1 MRNDTQSGKMLHSP
15 DVGFI
20 VHPTWRVRD
29 GRTEVLLYGRLRD
42 GDTFLVVDDRH
53 RIGFFLRRSEAQR
66 ARAVV
71 TRLGGILHPSPQRT
85 MDREGTVR
93 VEVRTPSNVAPLRRA
108 LMTAGI
114 RTYEADVP
122 VAWAF
127 LIDRGLRGAVS
138 LNGLWQRGEHTDRV
152 YHNPELTP
160 CNWEP
165 GLAVTYLALEID
177 PSDRS
182 IVAVALIAT
191 GADGQ
196 PAADDTFAIQS
207 LEGIATKAHAFP
219 DECALLTALRTRL
232 CGLDPDLI
240 VGWNAAGDLF
250 APLKERFTIHAIP
263 FNLGRSNRLSRV
275 VLATTSGRRHRGGAQ
290 VIIEGRQVL
299 DARTIVRAGQRRFDD
314 LRLVTVAEA
323 VLGRIPRSISETAHA
338 VLDLLSADD
347 LVRLTIRRGLLIGIP
362 LQRAWTSIQAF
373 DFLYLSELHARGT
386 VAPTRGV
393 DRVSGGSAPGGLILS
408 PHPGVARN
416 VLVFDFKSLYP
427 SVIRTFNIDP
437 ATLVPALSDTQGLIC
452 APNGAAF
459 TRYSGILPKILDR
472 FFASREQAKA
482 RGDSVASY
490 AYKIIMNSFY
500 GVLGTEGCRFAS
512 NSISGAITSFGQHI
526 LRWTRDMLQDEG
538 MTVIYG
544 DTDSLFVDAGLGQE
558 TSSEEATRL
567 GGEIAKHVNTR
578 LADYV
583 QSMYGVSSCLELE
596 MEKVY
601 TRFFLPTVRG
611 EERGRAKG
619 YAGLLTRPGGEELE
633 VVGMEAIRRDWT
645 PLARRFQ
652 RRLLDLAFHDASTA
666 TIEGYVTE
674 TLSLL
679 RTGKLDDLLVYQKAL
694 RKPIEDYVKTQP
706 PHVQA
711 AALLPHANPSVGDV
725 IRYVITVRGP
735 RPVGQCPVGYVDPPL
750 DYPHYVR
757 KQLLPIARSLVP
769 LVVIDETL
777 FGSGQMALF

>member
-1 MRNDTQSGKMLHSP
+1 MRNKTQSGKMSHNP

-42 GDTFLVVDDRH
+42 GGTFLVVDDRH
-53 RIGFFLRRSEAQR
+53 RVGFFLRRSEEQR
-66 ARAVV
+66 ARGVV
-71 TRLGGILHPSPQRT
+71 TRLGGISHPSPQRT
-85 MDREGTVR
+85 MDGEGTVQ

-108 LMTAGI
+108 LMAAGI

-127 LIDRGLRGAVS
+127 LIDRGLRGAVTLKGS
-138 LNGLWQRGEHTDRV
+138 WQKGERIDRV
-152 YHNPELTP
+152 YHNPKLAP

-165 GLAVTYLALEID
+165 GLAVTYLALEAD

-182 IVAVALIAT
+182 ITAAALIAT

-196 PAADDTFAIQS
+196 PAADDTFVIQS

-219 DECALLTALRTRL
+219 DECALLTTLRTRL
-232 CGLDPDLI
+232 CNLDPDLI
-240 VGWNAAGDLF
+240 VGWNAAGDLL
-250 APLKERFTIHAIP
+250 ALLKERFAIHAIP

-275 VLATTSGRRHRGGAQ
+275 VVASTSGRRHRGGTQA
-290 VIIEGRQVL
+290 IIEGRQVL
-299 DARTIVRAGQRRFDD
+299 NARTIVRAGQRRFDD
-314 LRLVTVAEA
+314 LRLATVAEA
-323 VLGRIPRSISETAHA
+323 VLGRVPRSASETAHA
-338 VLDLLSADD
+338 VLDVLSADD

-373 DFLYLSELHARGT
+373 DFLYLSELHARGI

-408 PHPGVARN
+408 PRPGVARN

-437 ATLVPALSDTQGLIC
+437 ATLVPTLSDTQDLIC

-459 TRYSGILPKILDR
+459 TRYPGILPEILDR

-526 LRWTRDMLQDEG
+526 LRWTRDMFQDEG

-544 DTDSLFVDAGLGQE
+544 DTDSLFVDADLGPE
-558 TSSEEATRL
+558 TSPEEATRL
-567 GGEIAKHVNTR
+567 GSEIAEHVNAR
-578 LADYV
+578 LTDYV
-583 QSMYGVSSCLELE
+583 QSTYGVSSCLELE

-645 PLARRFQ
+645 PLARGFQ

-711 AALLPHANPSVGDV
+711 AALLPHANSGAGDV

-735 RPVGQCPVGYVDPPL
+735 RPVGYVDAPL

-769 LVVIDETL
+769 LLVIDEVL

>member
-1 MRNDTQSGKMLHSP
+1 MRNDTQSEEMPHNP

-20 VHPTWRVRD
+20 VHPTWRVRN
-29 GRTEVLLYGRLRD
+29 GRTEILLYGRLRD
-42 GDTFLVVDDRH
+42 GDTFLVVDARY
-53 RIGFFLRRSEAQR
+53 RIGFFLRSSEEQR
-66 ARAVV
+66 AREIVA
-71 TRLGGILHPSPQRT
+71 RFGGILHHSPQKT
-85 MDREGTVR
+85 MDGEETVQ
-93 VEVRTPSNVAPLRRA
+93 VEVRIPGNVAVLRRA

-127 LIDRGLRGAVS
+127 LIDRGLRGAVT
-138 LNGLWQRGEHTDRV
+138 LNGTWQKGEHVDRV
-152 YHNPELTP
+152 YHNPELAP

-165 GLAVTYLALEID
+165 GLSVAYLALGVD

-182 IVAVALIAT
+182 ITAVALIAT
-191 GADGQ
+191 SADGQ
-196 PAADDTFAIQS
+196 STADDTFIIQS
-207 LEGIATKAHAFP
+207 LKRIAAKTHAFP
-219 DECALLTALRTRL
+219 DECALLTTLRTRL
-232 CGLDPDLI
+232 CSLDPDLI
-240 VGWNAAGDLF
+240 VGWNVVDDLF
-250 APLKERFTIHAIP
+250 APLKERFAIHAIP

-275 VLATTSGRRHRGGAQ
+275 VVASTSGRRYRGGTQ

-299 DARTIVRAGQRRFDD
+299 DARTIIRAGQRRFDD
-314 LRLVTVAEA
+314 LRLATVAEA
-323 VLGRIPRSISETAHA
+323 VLGRVPRSVNETAHA
-338 VLDLLSADD
+338 VLDVLSADD
-347 LVRLTIRRGLLIGIP
+347 LVHLTIRRGLLLGIP
-362 LQRAWTSIQAF
+362 LQRSWTSIQAF

-393 DRVSGGSAPGGLILS
+393 DRISGGSAPGGLILS

-437 ATLVPALSDTQGLIC
+437 VTLVPTLSDTQDLIC
-452 APNGAAF
+452 APNGATF
-459 TRYSGILPKILDR
+459 IRCPGILPKILDR

-526 LRWTRDMLQDEG
+526 LRWTRDMFQDEG

-544 DTDSLFVDAGLGQE
+544 DTDSLFVDAGLGPE
-558 TSSEEATRL
+558 TSPEEATRF
-567 GGEIAKHVNTR
+567 GEEIAERVNAR
-578 LADYV
+578 LTDYV
-583 QSMYGVSSCLELE
+583 HSTYGVSSCLELE

-611 EERGRAKG
+611 EARGRAKG
-619 YAGLLTRPGGEELE
+619 YAGLLTIPGREELE

-645 PLARRFQ
+645 PLARGFQ
-652 RRLLDLAFHDASTA
+652 RRLLDLAFHDASIA

-679 RTGKLDDLLVYQKAL
+679 RTGELDDLLIYQKTL

-711 AALLPHANPSVGDV
+711 AALLPQVNSGVSGVGDV

-735 RPVGQCPVGYVDPPL
+735 RPVGYVYAPL
-750 DYPHYVR
+750 DYPHYIR

-769 LVVIDETL
+769 LVVIDEAL